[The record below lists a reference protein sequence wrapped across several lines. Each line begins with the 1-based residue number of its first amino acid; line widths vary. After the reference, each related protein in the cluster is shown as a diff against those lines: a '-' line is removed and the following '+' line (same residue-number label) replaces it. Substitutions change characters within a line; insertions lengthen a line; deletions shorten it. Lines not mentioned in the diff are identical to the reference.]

1 MKTTALTAWCLAL
14 AGCAG
19 IADTTP
25 PVPAAGTQLDG
36 SYVGQD
42 TLLSGVAFLCGA
54 ADLPERIE
62 VQNGQFAYPF
72 QVNPPRVAPLPVQI
86 FEDGTLAGQ
95 MQYRHVA
102 GGVRRCFRSLGRD
115 WVTLRGRITGAA
127 LEATITNIRC
137 VRRLRA
143 QRKSSRW
150 RPGGARECLD
160 LRRHFTVVV
169 LGSLEPACGFT
180 VCMISERRWRARWVL

>member
-1 MKTTALTAWCLAL
+1 MSAK
-14 AGCAG
+14 
-19 IADTTP
+19 
-25 PVPAAGTQLDG
+25 
-36 SYVGQD
+36 D

-86 FEDGTLAGQ
+86 FEDGSLAGQ
-95 MQYRHVA
+95 MQYGTVLRTTAFVP
-102 GGVRRCFRSLGRD
+102 SELLGTD
-115 WVTLRGRITGAA
+115 WVTLRGRITEAA

-143 QRKSSRW
+143 QRK
-150 RPGGARECLD
+150 
-160 LRRHFTVVV
+160 
-169 LGSLEPACGFT
+169 
-180 VCMISERRWRARWVL
+180 

>member
-1 MKTTALTAWCLAL
+1 MEFAAKHLNIQRMKITILTACGLAL

-19 IADTTP
+19 IADITP
-25 PVPAAGTQLDG
+25 PVPAAGAQFDG
-36 SYVGQD
+36 NYVGQD

-95 MQYRHVA
+95 MQYGALLQEDLPMFFFPRT
-102 GGVRRCFRSLGRD
+102 D
-115 WVTLRGRITGAA
+115 WVTLRGRITGAVI
-127 LEATITNIRC
+127 EATITNMRC

-143 QRKSSRW
+143 QRK
-150 RPGGARECLD
+150 
-160 LRRHFTVVV
+160 
-169 LGSLEPACGFT
+169 
-180 VCMISERRWRARWVL
+180 

>member
-1 MKTTALTAWCLAL
+1 MKTTVLTACGLAL

-25 PVPAAGTQLDG
+25 PVPAAGAQFDG

-54 ADLPERIE
+54 ANLPERIE

-95 MQYRHVA
+95 MQYGTLLQEDLPMFFFPRT
-102 GGVRRCFRSLGRD
+102 D

-137 VRRLRA
+137 VRRLRV
-143 QRKSSRW
+143 QRK
-150 RPGGARECLD
+150 
-160 LRRHFTVVV
+160 
-169 LGSLEPACGFT
+169 
-180 VCMISERRWRARWVL
+180 

>member
-1 MKTTALTAWCLAL
+1 VELAAKPLSDHVQRMKTTALTAWCLAL
-14 AGCAG
+14 AGCAR

-25 PVPAAGTQLDG
+25 PVPAAGTQFDG

-95 MQYRHVA
+95 MQYGTLEDSPMLSFPRTP
-102 GGVRRCFRSLGRD
+102 RTD

-143 QRKSSRW
+143 QRK
-150 RPGGARECLD
+150 
-160 LRRHFTVVV
+160 
-169 LGSLEPACGFT
+169 
-180 VCMISERRWRARWVL
+180 

>member
-1 MKTTALTAWCLAL
+1 MELAAKPLSGQSEVKTAALTWGLAL

-19 IADTTP
+19 MADTTP
-25 PVPAAGTQLDG
+25 PSQVAGPQFDG

-86 FEDGTLAGQ
+86 FEDGSLAGQ
-95 MQYRHVA
+95 MQYGTVLQDD
-102 GGVRRCFRSLGRD
+102 SLLFPQIPRPD
-115 WVTLRGRITGAA
+115 W
-127 LEATITNIRC
+127 
-137 VRRLRA
+137 
-143 QRKSSRW
+143 
-150 RPGGARECLD
+150 
-160 LRRHFTVVV
+160 
-169 LGSLEPACGFT
+169 
-180 VCMISERRWRARWVL
+180 

>member
-1 MKTTALTAWCLAL
+1 
-14 AGCAG
+14 
-19 IADTTP
+19 
-25 PVPAAGTQLDG
+25 V
-36 SYVGQD
+36 S
-42 TLLSGVAFLCGA
+42 A

-95 MQYRHVA
+95 MQY
-102 GGVRRCFRSLGRD
+102 GTSLEEDSLLFLRTPRTD

-143 QRKSSRW
+143 QR
-150 RPGGARECLD
+150 E
-160 LRRHFTVVV
+160 
-169 LGSLEPACGFT
+169 
-180 VCMISERRWRARWVL
+180 

>member
-1 MKTTALTAWCLAL
+1 MELVAKPLRDHVQRMKTTALMAWVLAL

-25 PVPAAGTQLDG
+25 PVPAAGTQFDG

-62 VQNGQFAYPF
+62 VQDGQFAYPF

-95 MQYRHVA
+95 MQYGTVLQDD
-102 GGVRRCFRSLGRD
+102 SLLVPRTPRTD

-127 LEATITNIRC
+127 LEATSPTY
-137 VRRLRA
+137 A
-143 QRKSSRW
+143 AF
-150 RPGGARECLD
+150 GG
-160 LRRHFTVVV
+160 
-169 LGSLEPACGFT
+169 
-180 VCMISERRWRARWVL
+180 

>member
-1 MKTTALTAWCLAL
+1 M
-14 AGCAG
+14 
-19 IADTTP
+19 
-25 PVPAAGTQLDG
+25 PAAGTQFDG

-54 ADLPERIE
+54 ANLPERIE

-72 QVNPPRVAPLPVQI
+72 QVNPPRAAPLHVQI

-95 MQYRHVA
+95 MQYGTLLDEDSPMFFFPRT
-102 GGVRRCFRSLGRD
+102 D
-115 WVTLRGRITGAA
+115 WVTLRGRITEAE

-143 QRKSSRW
+143 ERK
-150 RPGGARECLD
+150 
-160 LRRHFTVVV
+160 
-169 LGSLEPACGFT
+169 
-180 VCMISERRWRARWVL
+180 

>member
-1 MKTTALTAWCLAL
+1 MKTAALTWGLAL

-19 IADTTP
+19 MADTTP
-25 PVPAAGTQLDG
+25 PSPVAGTQFDG

-54 ADLPERIE
+54 ADLPEQIE

-86 FEDGTLAGQ
+86 FEDGSLAGQ
-95 MQYRHVA
+95 MQYGTVLQDD
-102 GGVRRCFRSLGRD
+102 SLLFPQTPRTD
-115 WVTLRGRITGAA
+115 WVTLRGRITEAA

-143 QRKSSRW
+143 QRK
-150 RPGGARECLD
+150 
-160 LRRHFTVVV
+160 
-169 LGSLEPACGFT
+169 
-180 VCMISERRWRARWVL
+180 

>member
-1 MKTTALTAWCLAL
+1 MRSHSPWIIRVKCCKASSDHSENKITVLTACGLAL

-25 PVPAAGTQLDG
+25 PVPAAGAQFDG

-95 MQYRHVA
+95 MQYGTLLEEDLPMFVPSYSAYRLGDTTRTHHWSGA
-102 GGVRRCFRSLGRD
+102 RSHD
-115 WVTLRGRITGAA
+115 HQHTLRSAA
-127 LEATITNIRC
+127 E
-137 VRRLRA
+137 
-143 QRKSSRW
+143 
-150 RPGGARECLD
+150 
-160 LRRHFTVVV
+160 
-169 LGSLEPACGFT
+169 GSAEMSCQT
-180 VCMISERRWRARWVL
+180 D

>member
-1 MKTTALTAWCLAL
+1 MICRVGQSCQVGRNRNPDARSDVELAAKPLSDHVQRMKTTALTAWCLAL

-25 PVPAAGTQLDG
+25 PVPAAGTQFDG

-54 ADLPERIE
+54 VDLPERIE

-95 MQYRHVA
+95 MQYGTL
-102 GGVRRCFRSLGRD
+102 GGLADAFVPSDSL
-115 WVTLRGRITGAA
+115 VPTG
-127 LEATITNIRC
+127 
-137 VRRLRA
+137 
-143 QRKSSRW
+143 
-150 RPGGARECLD
+150 
-160 LRRHFTVVV
+160 
-169 LGSLEPACGFT
+169 
-180 VCMISERRWRARWVL
+180 

>member
-1 MKTTALTAWCLAL
+1 MKTTALTAWGLAL
-14 AGCAG
+14 AGCTG

-25 PVPAAGTQLDG
+25 RVPVAATQFDG

-54 ADLPERIE
+54 AELPERIE
-62 VQNGQFAYPF
+62 VQSGQFAYPF

-86 FEDGTLAGQ
+86 FEDGTLAGE
-95 MQYRHVA
+95 MQYGTVMEEDSPRLFP
-102 GGVRRCFRSLGRD
+102 RTPRTD

-137 VRRLRA
+137 VRRLRVE
-143 QRKSSRW
+143 RK
-150 RPGGARECLD
+150 
-160 LRRHFTVVV
+160 
-169 LGSLEPACGFT
+169 
-180 VCMISERRWRARWVL
+180 

>member
-1 MKTTALTAWCLAL
+1 MKTAALTWGLAL

-19 IADTTP
+19 MADTTP
-25 PVPAAGTQLDG
+25 PSPAAGTQFDG

-86 FEDGTLAGQ
+86 FEDGSLAGQ
-95 MQYRHVA
+95 MQYGTVLQDDSLLFPQDSSYRLGDTTRTHHGSGA
-102 GGVRRCFRSLGRD
+102 RSHD
-115 WVTLRGRITGAA
+115 HQHTLRSAA
-127 LEATITNIRC
+127 EGSAEMRC
-137 VRRLRA
+137 
-143 QRKSSRW
+143 Q
-150 RPGGARECLD
+150 
-160 LRRHFTVVV
+160 T
-169 LGSLEPACGFT
+169 
-180 VCMISERRWRARWVL
+180 

>member
-1 MKTTALTAWCLAL
+1 MRSTACSPTGAQHRSRASASQFSSCSPAAPRRVVDPTLIMPVELAAKPLRNHVQRMKTTALTAWGLAL

-25 PVPAAGTQLDG
+25 PVPAAGTQFDG

-95 MQYRHVA
+95 MQYGTVLQEDSLL
-102 GGVRRCFRSLGRD
+102 FPRSL
-115 WVTLRGRITGAA
+115 VPTG
-127 LEATITNIRC
+127 
-137 VRRLRA
+137 
-143 QRKSSRW
+143 
-150 RPGGARECLD
+150 
-160 LRRHFTVVV
+160 
-169 LGSLEPACGFT
+169 
-180 VCMISERRWRARWVL
+180 

>member
-1 MKTTALTAWCLAL
+1 MRWR
-14 AGCAG
+14 AGGNCG
-19 IADTTP
+19 HTP
-25 PVPAAGTQLDG
+25 PAPAAGAQFDG

-54 ADLPERIE
+54 ANLPERIE

-95 MQYRHVA
+95 MQYGTLLEEDLPMFFFPRT
-102 GGVRRCFRSLGRD
+102 D
-115 WVTLRGRITGAA
+115 WVTLRGRIAGAEKSEEREER

-137 VRRLRA
+137 VR
-143 QRKSSRW
+143 
-150 RPGGARECLD
+150 PTE
-160 LRRHFTVVV
+160 
-169 LGSLEPACGFT
+169 GSAE
-180 VCMISERRWRARWVL
+180 MSW

>member
-1 MKTTALTAWCLAL
+1 MELRQSLSVTNVQRMKTTVLTACGLAL

-19 IADTTP
+19 IAGTTP
-25 PVPAAGTQLDG
+25 PVPAAGAQFDG

-54 ADLPERIE
+54 ANLPERIE

-72 QVNPPRVAPLPVQI
+72 QVNPPRVAPLHVQI

-95 MQYRHVA
+95 MQYGTLLEEDLPMFFFPRT
-102 GGVRRCFRSLGRD
+102 D
-115 WVTLRGRITGAA
+115 WVTLRGRITGAE

-143 QRKSSRW
+143 QRK
-150 RPGGARECLD
+150 
-160 LRRHFTVVV
+160 
-169 LGSLEPACGFT
+169 
-180 VCMISERRWRARWVL
+180 

>member
-1 MKTTALTAWCLAL
+1 MAQRHRPSVTNLRRMKITLLTAYGLAL

-19 IADTTP
+19 SAVTTP
-25 PVPAAGTQLDG
+25 PVPAVTQLDG

-54 ADLPERIE
+54 ANLPERIE

-72 QVNPPRVAPLPVQI
+72 QVNPPRAAPLHVQI
-86 FEDGTLAGQ
+86 FDDGTLAGQ
-95 MQYRHVA
+95 MQYGTLLEEGSPTFFFPRT
-102 GGVRRCFRSLGRD
+102 D
-115 WVTLRGRITGAA
+115 WVTLRGRITGAE

-143 QRKSSRW
+143 QRK
-150 RPGGARECLD
+150 
-160 LRRHFTVVV
+160 
-169 LGSLEPACGFT
+169 
-180 VCMISERRWRARWVL
+180 